1 MVTQEPAVRHHLD
14 IVGTLTM
21 AACCILT
28 ATATALAADADT
40 LSSEPPSRFLAPA
53 AATTP
58 RALLPRTVTVWNAG
72 ADSADE
78 QYVLE
83 VINRARANPTAE
95 GVRLGI
101 DITEGLSPSV
111 AAEVGPR
118 PPLALSSIL
127 LGTARAHSQDMWT
140 NNYFAHNDLSGNS
153 PFTRMTN
160 AGYDWQVASENIA
173 AATFETPEQ
182 LEDLLMIDAGVSGR
196 GHRVDL
202 LDIHAPPYTREVG
215 NGFFAGSPADAS
227 GFADFLTQD
236 FGATAGSAPFVVG
249 VVYNDLNHNGFYDVG
264 EGIGGITVTIDQ
276 GAYSGVTGAAGGY
289 AFPATVSGTRTLTFT
304 GTGLGGTV
312 VKTVTIGTDN
322 VKVDALKSEA
332 TATTTGTSTA
342 TSGTSTATT
351 GTSTATATTGTATAT
366 GTTGS
371 TVGSGSTT
379 GTGSASG
386 GTVTGAATSGSS
398 SGGCGMGSALVG
410 LFALC
415 ALRLRQRRR
424 R

>member
-1 MVTQEPAVRHHLD
+1 MVTQEATVHHHRD

-21 AACCILT
+21 AACCTLL
-28 ATATALAADADT
+28 ATAPAIAADADT
-40 LSSEPPSRFLAPA
+40 LSSEPPSRSLAPA
-53 AATTP
+53 ASTTP

-111 AAEVGPR
+111 AAYVGPR
-118 PPLALSSIL
+118 PPLALNSIL
-127 LGTARAHSQDMWT
+127 LGTARAHSQDMWA

-160 AGYDWQVASENIA
+160 AGYAWQVASENIA
-173 AATFETPEQ
+173 AATSETPEQ

-276 GAYSGVTGAAGGY
+276 GAYSGITGAAGGY
-289 AFPATVSGTRTLTFT
+289 AFPATVSGTRTVTFT
-304 GTGLGGTV
+304 GSGLGGTV

-322 VKVDALKSEA
+322 VKVDALTSEA
-332 TATTTGTSTA
+332 TATTTGTT
-342 TSGTSTATT
+342 TATT
-351 GTSTATATTGTATAT
+351 GTSTATTGTATGTST

-386 GTVTGAATSGSS
+386 GGVTGAAPSGSS

-410 LFALC
+410 LFAFC
-415 ALRLRQRRR
+415 ALRLRPRRQR
-424 R
+424 